1 MKKIIW
7 IALAGVVLLI
17 FIWVSLFF
25 VEPVFSRK
33 SYIESLTRFEIP
45 QSAEIIEYRFGVSH
59 FGAEPFFAKLELN
72 QEDAAVLFGRF
83 LRSEERLQKFSHMSR
98 RFNYTSISVH
108 EVEEI
113 VWNDR
118 FARKSSMFLF
128 SGTRTI
134 ETIIIT
140 TNEGR
145 HFLYVFYGQSVNSV
159 ADCVSDEDEV
169 APDTK

>member
-1 MKKIIW
+1 VIPRRAFREHATEYLIMKKIIA
-7 IALAGVVLLI
+7 IVMTGIVLLI
-17 FIWVSLFF
+17 LIWVSLFF

-45 QSAEIIEYRFGVSH
+45 QSAEIVEYRFGVSQ

-72 QEDAAVLFGRF
+72 QEDAAVLLGRF
-83 LRSEERLQKFSHMSR
+83 LHSEESLQRFSRMSR
-98 RFNYTSISVH
+98 RFNYTSISTH

-113 VWNDR
+113 VWTDR
-118 FARKSSMFLF
+118 FAGRFSMFLF

-145 HFLYVFYGQSVNSV
+145 HFLYVFYG
-159 ADCVSDEDEV
+159 
-169 APDTK
+169 